1 MMDDLIEICDKIE
14 NCNKSKNCNR
24 NEVVCVRKVLRSYT
38 DNDYD
43 KILKLKA
50 EIDIHRDFDKSIL
63 NNLSFLLSFM
73 SWILAIL
80 YNVSIV
86 KENGLQLYI
95 VYAVFFLILL
105 FMVITIVNMFFEKTS
120 SRSKWIKYISI
131 VIEDIEKEYDKKNI
145 N

>member
-1 MMDDLIEICDKIE
+1 MDDLIEICDKIE